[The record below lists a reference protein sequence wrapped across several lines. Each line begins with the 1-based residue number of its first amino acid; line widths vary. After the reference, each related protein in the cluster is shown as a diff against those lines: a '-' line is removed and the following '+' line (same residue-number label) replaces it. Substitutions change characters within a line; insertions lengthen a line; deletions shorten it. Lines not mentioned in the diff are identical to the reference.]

1 MLENGRVAT
10 DVGIVQRIA
19 AYAAVNPSKTALL
32 DTQGEMS
39 YGQLEATSASLAC
52 ELAATGVRQG
62 DAVAVYVPY
71 GKDIL
76 VGAVSA
82 LRAGGIFIPFDEAY
96 PVERLE
102 SILQDSETKAILT
115 VQELWNSKT
124 LHFPEEKVILMDE
137 VVPTENTSHLS
148 PPSQS
153 SPIAP
158 SSQLPLTSHLS
169 EDSPAMLL
177 YTSGTTGRPKGVLH
191 THKMLT
197 HIVDWMNIHEGAE
210 MDESTRTGVMS
221 GISFVGTQ
229 MFLLGPLSKGGT
241 VCFAPETARKD
252 VGFLY
257 QFIQEVGVTHIFLP
271 AALAAIMAED
281 YDISGRFIFAA
292 G

>member
-1 MLENGRVAT
+1 MIMEKLLHERVSAF
-10 DVGIVQRIA
+10 A
-19 AYAAVNPSKTALL
+19 AANPSKTALL
-32 DTQGEMS
+32 DAQGEMS
-39 YGQLEATSASLAC
+39 YGQLEVVSTSLAC
-52 ELAATGVRQG
+52 ELVERGVSLG

-76 VGAVSA
+76 VGAVAA
-82 LRAGGIFIPFDEAY
+82 LRVGGIYIPLDEAY

-102 SILQDSETKAILT
+102 NILEDSETKAILT
-115 VQELWNSKT
+115 VRKLWNTKP
-124 LHFPEEKVILMDE
+124 LAFPEESVIFMDE
-137 VVPTENTSHLS
+137 VKTVKDY
-148 PPSQS
+148 S
-153 SPIAP
+153 SLFTLH
-158 SSQLPLTSHLS
+158 SSLS

-210 MDESTRTGVMS
+210 MDENTRTGVMS

-241 VCFAPETARKD
+241 VCFAPEAARKD